1 MMLYVEDTVD
11 APGGDPAHTHVHS
24 QGELTCESYGDA
36 SLHARGMAAIES
48 ARHRLDDVL
57 PPAVRKG
64 VRVVPAVLVERDHG
78 RADHNQHGLRS
89 PGEPH
94 GRGRFKEGDDVL
106 PLVGERA
113 FNPSLLLVLLFR
125 AAQVAQVAQHP
136 VWGAEG
142 RVTVGDAAVIFS
154 PQVARALCSRCGPG
168 NRVDN
173 MVVSDS
179 FSLQLALKSNTHRST
194 LAASAWTYEGGLR
207 VGGGSGLWASTPPT
221 TPKRCAARPGRV
233 AGGGDAGARAMGG
246 ANGARVA
253 VFDER

>member
-36 SLHARGMAAIES
+36 SLHARGMAAIER

-57 PPAVRKG
+57 PPAVRKKKG
-64 VRVVPAVLVERDHG
+64 AVRCWPARDHG

-142 RVTVGDAAVIFS
+142 RVTVGGAMATS
-154 PQVARALCSRCGPG
+154 SLQVARALCSRCGPG
-168 NRVDN
+168 TRVAN
-173 MVVSDS
+173 SGSPDS

-194 LAASAWTYEGGLR
+194 LAASAWPYERGLR

-233 AGGGDAGARAMGG
+233 AGGGGAGARAMGG
-246 ANGARVA
+246 AKRGARC

>member
-1 MMLYVEDTVD
+1 MMLCVEDTVD

-78 RADHNQHGLRS
+78 RADHNQHGRRS

-136 VWGAEG
+136 ARGEAQNV
-142 RVTVGDAAVIFS
+142 RLRP
-154 PQVARALCSRCGPG
+154 PQWPAGPSI
-168 NRVDN
+168 VH
-173 MVVSDS
+173 VP
-179 FSLQLALKSNTHRST
+179 
-194 LAASAWTYEGGLR
+194 WEGG
-207 VGGGSGLWASTPPT
+207 ASTPPLEGRAVT
-221 TPKRCAARPGRV
+221 VARRGSPR
-233 AGGGDAGARAMGG
+233 AGGAPQRGAW
-246 ANGARVA
+246 ARRCSKFV
-253 VFDER
+253 